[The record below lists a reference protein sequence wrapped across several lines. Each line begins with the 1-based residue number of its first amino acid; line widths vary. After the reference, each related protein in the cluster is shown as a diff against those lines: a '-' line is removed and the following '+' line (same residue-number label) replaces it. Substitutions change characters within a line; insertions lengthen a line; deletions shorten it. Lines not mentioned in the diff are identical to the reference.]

1 MFSFLLQENPFLKDI
16 MAAADWCRNTF
27 DAGVDIPSVLFM
39 DKEEQVQALKKLNS
53 WTGELDENSPAE
65 VFTFVFKNKRTLKS
79 SALNLEIK
87 KSTDF
92 SPDFCSS
99 D

>member
-53 WTGELDENSPAE
+53 WMGELDENSPAE
-65 VFTFVFKNKRTLKS
+65 VFTFVFEKQEDFEKFCTELRD
-79 SALNLEIK
+79 K
-87 KSTDF
+87 KKYRLF
-92 SPDFCSS
+92 ARFLQQ
-99 D
+99 